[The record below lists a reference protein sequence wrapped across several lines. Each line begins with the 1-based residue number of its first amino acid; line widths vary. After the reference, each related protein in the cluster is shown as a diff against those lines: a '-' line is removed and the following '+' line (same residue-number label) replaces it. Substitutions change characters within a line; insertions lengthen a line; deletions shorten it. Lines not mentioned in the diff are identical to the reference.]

1 MYWLIERMA
10 IIDQLINTLFDT
22 HDGHYIGDD
31 SGGTK
36 WKTYYLNI
44 YIIYVKSF
52 VWYIVRYTGR
62 LDIKNVN
69 IQYVLYLWSQQYT
82 TYLPTRFFS

>member
-1 MYWLIERMA
+1 MA

-22 HDGHYIGDD
+22 HDGQYIGDD

-44 YIIYVKSF
+44 HIYVKSF
-52 VWYIVRYTGR
+52 V
-62 LDIKNVN
+62 
-69 IQYVLYLWSQQYT
+69 
-82 TYLPTRFFS
+82 